1 MTGTGA
7 QVKEIVRPGTAVT
20 SLVSGSVVLAGLL
33 CRCAGRAA
41 GWLWDVA
48 SVDAEATE
56 AAQAKADKAAL
67 AKAAKAKK
75 AARGKADQD
84 DDAEDDD
91 GQEPEDDAKV
101 TAPPVRPV
109 RRPVPE
115 ALGLAAFGGLLAS
128 GAAGTAGTLLWPYV
142 QQLGPY
148 QGVLATAGGLGW
160 AVAAWMLAPAPAPA
174 PAEAKDQDQEPDAE
188 AQRPEVEDADAG
200 EVAPDRGTALLLHV
214 VGALAEAEAAGRVGL
229 HLDVVLASAIEDG
242 LLAEGTEQG
251 EFRAWVERAGLPVV
265 DKVGY
270 RIGGKPVTRV
280 GLRIDAATAALGMSP
295 AALLRA
301 RAQAPATAPGETPAA
316 AAVAPA
322 PVPVQAVGE
331 RLAEAP
337 AGTPAEASASAPVG
351 TPAAAALR
359 LIPGGLLDADSAPS
373 PALSKGR
380 AQEAR

>member
-1 MTGTGA
+1 MSTRA
-7 QVKEIVRPGTAVT
+7 QVREIVRPGSAFIA
-20 SLVSGSVVLAGLL
+20 LWSGSVVLAGLV
-33 CRCAGRAA
+33 CRCGGRAL
-41 GWLWDVA
+41 GWAWDVA

-56 AAQAKADKAAL
+56 AAQAKADKAAR
-67 AKAAKAKK
+67 AKAAKAKAKARK
-75 AARGKADQD
+75 AAKADQD
-84 DDAEDDD
+84 DDAEDGDD
-91 GQEPEDDAKV
+91 DQEPEDDSTV
-101 TAPPVRPV
+101 TAPAVKPV

-115 ALGLAAFGGLLAS
+115 SLGLAAFGGLLAS
-128 GAAGTAGTLLWPYV
+128 GAAGTTATLIWPYA

-174 PAEAKDQDQEPDAE
+174 EDHDQEPDAE
-188 AQRPEVEDADAG
+188 AQQAEVEDAEAA
-200 EVAPDRGTALLLHV
+200 EAPDRGTALLLHV
-214 VGALAEAEAAGRVGL
+214 VGALAEAEAVGRVGL
-229 HLDVVLASAIEDG
+229 HLDVVLASAVAAG

-251 EFRAWVERAGLPVV
+251 EFRTWVEGCGLPTA

-301 RAQAPATAPGETPAA
+301 RVQAPVTAPGETPAA
-316 AAVAPA
+316 AAVAPTQ
-322 PVPVQAVGE
+322 VPAQGVGE
-331 RLAEAP
+331 RAAEALAGTPAEAPSPAP
-337 AGTPAEASASAPVG
+337 AGTPA
-351 TPAAAALR
+351 PAVLR
-359 LIPGGLLDADSAPS
+359 LIPGGLLDPDSAPS